1 MKEICEKRAMD
12 IAKAIADHSQAY
24 QIEVMEGE
32 NLVMQGMIF
41 QNLSA
46 FMLASTMKVASEL
59 KLNQDRFAN
68 MIDDTL
74 VIALE
79 MYKKAK
85 LVDVK
90 IVVPNKEII
99 Q

>member
-1 MKEICEKRAMD
+1 MNMKEVCEQRAMQ
-12 IAKAIADHSQAY
+12 IAKNIADQSQAY

-46 FMLASTMKVASEL
+46 FMLASCLKVAAEL
-59 KLNQDRFAN
+59 EFNQERMLK

-74 VIALE
+74 EIALE
-79 MYKKAK
+79 MFKKAK
-85 LVDVK
+85 L
-90 IVVPNKEII
+90 IQVPEKEII
-99 Q
+99 L